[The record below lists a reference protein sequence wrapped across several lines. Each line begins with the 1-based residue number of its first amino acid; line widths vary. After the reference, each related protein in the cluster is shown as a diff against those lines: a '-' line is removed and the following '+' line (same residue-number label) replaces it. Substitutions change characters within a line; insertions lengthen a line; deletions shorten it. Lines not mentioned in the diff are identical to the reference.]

1 MPETR
6 QPVMTLMFDARI
18 HDMAT
23 QLRLMEPGELDR
35 EGLKVLYAETRRL
48 LQLPDRDE
56 ETTA

>member
-18 HDMAT
+18 RDMAA
-23 QLRLMEPGELDR
+23 QLSLMEPGELDR
-35 EGLKVLYAETRRL
+35 EGLKAVHAETRRL
-48 LQLPDRDE
+48 LQLPARDE